1 MCKRSFGRKLPSF
14 KKKDRWTVSNE
25 LRVSQL
31 ADYKKPEDL
40 IGENGLLKQLTKR
53 LVERALQAEMSQ
65 QLGHATNER
74 MANDSGNTRNGKSG
88 KTLKVNSVNSLQK
101 FRVIAMASL
110 SPKSSPSTRPAG
122 MGLIKRSCPSM
133 PEA

>member
-1 MCKRSFGRKLPSF
+1 
-14 KKKDRWTVSNE
+14 
-25 LRVSQL
+25 
-31 ADYKKPEDL
+31 
-40 IGENGLLKQLTKR
+40 
-53 LVERALQAEMSQ
+53 MSQ
-65 QLGHATNER
+65 QLGHAKNER

-110 SPKSSPSTRPAG
+110 SPKLPPSTRPAG

-133 PEA
+133 PAA